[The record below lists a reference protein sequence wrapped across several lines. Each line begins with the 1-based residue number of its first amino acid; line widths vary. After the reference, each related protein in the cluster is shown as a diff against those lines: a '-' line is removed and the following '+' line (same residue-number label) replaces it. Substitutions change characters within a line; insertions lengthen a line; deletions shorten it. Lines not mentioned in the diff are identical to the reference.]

1 VSAGRRWQTVPSKQ
15 HRLHLLFL
23 TVHETVSFCTKHVV
37 SFKRK
42 WRQNMSHFNQVLNCN
57 FIFKNQFNCISAKF
71 KCQPWS
77 WPPFSFWFFVSD
89 ICNFIPNEPSN
100 FQSFS
105 IWLRILIKWVP
116 RVWRL
121 LQIDPWLWIFS
132 I

>member
-1 VSAGRRWQTVPSKQ
+1 MTPLSFLHHGGRACGGMSCIRFLGKWRQREREGKKLLQRRGRKIFLPCLCVSAGRRWQTVPSKQ

-71 KCQPWS
+71 KCQP
-77 WPPFSFWFFVSD
+77 
-89 ICNFIPNEPSN
+89 
-100 FQSFS
+100 
-105 IWLRILIKWVP
+105 
-116 RVWRL
+116 
-121 LQIDPWLWIFS
+121 
-132 I
+132 